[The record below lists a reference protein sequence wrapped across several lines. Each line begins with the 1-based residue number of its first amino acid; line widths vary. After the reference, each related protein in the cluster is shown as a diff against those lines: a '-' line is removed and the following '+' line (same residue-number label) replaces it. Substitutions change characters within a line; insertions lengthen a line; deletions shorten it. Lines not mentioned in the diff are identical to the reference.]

1 MTYKILMSSV
11 AALSFAA
18 CAQMTTPVEP
28 SAQSEAYLESS
39 EQLEQEAAQLNHL
52 ARIAIDA
59 HELYHEAA
67 EEADNEELRAELTQL
82 ATTRHT
88 FAQDLQAR
96 VATLGEDPAERGEAV
111 GSFHRTFAQL
121 RGLVQDDSLTAA
133 AEVYRGESY
142 MIDEWNE
149 ALEKTMTAES
159 RAIVVAQLD
168 TVEADRE
175 RIEALKNSIEAR
187 LEAKDEAD
195 ALQRTSADAGQ

>member
-11 AALSFAA
+11 AALSLTA

-28 SAQSEAYLESS
+28 TAQAETYLESS
-39 EQLEQEAAQLNHL
+39 EAQRHEAAQLNNL
-52 ARIAIDA
+52 TRIAIDA

-67 EEADNEELRAELTQL
+67 EEADNEALRAELTKL

-88 FAQDLQAR
+88 FATDLQAR
-96 VATLGEDPAERGEAV
+96 VAVLGEEPAEVGEAF

-121 RGLVQDDSLTAA
+121 RGYVQDDSLTAA

-149 ALEKTMTAES
+149 ALEQPMSEES
-159 RAIVVAQLD
+159 RLLLETQLA
-168 TVEADRE
+168 TVTADRD
-175 RIEALKNSIEAR
+175 RIEALKYSIEAR
-187 LEAKDEAD
+187 LDAKD
-195 ALQRTSADAGQ
+195 ALEAGQ

>member
-1 MTYKILMSSV
+1 MTYKILMASV
-11 AALSFAA
+11 AALSFGA
-18 CAQMTTPVEP
+18 CAQMTTPAEP
-28 SAQSEAYLESS
+28 TAQAEAYLDSS
-39 EQLEQEAAQLNHL
+39 EQLKVEAAQLNHL

-67 EEADNEELRAELTQL
+67 EEADNEELRAELTTL
-82 ATTRHT
+82 ATTRET
-88 FAQDLQAR
+88 FVQDLQAR
-96 VATLGEDPAERGEAV
+96 VATLGQEPAERGEAA

-149 ALEKTMTAES
+149 VLEKPMTDES
-159 RAIVVAQLD
+159 RAIVVSQLN
-168 TVEADRE
+168 TVESDRD
-175 RIEALKNSIEAR
+175 RIEALKNSIEAH

-195 ALQRTSADAGQ
+195 LQRTSADAGQ

>member
-11 AALSFAA
+11 AALSFSA

-28 SAQSEAYLESS
+28 SAQAEAYLESS
-39 EQLEQEAAQLNHL
+39 EKQEHEAAQLNHL

-67 EEADNEELRAELTQL
+67 EEANNEALRAELTKL
-82 ATTRHT
+82 ATTRQT
-88 FAQDLQAR
+88 FVQDLQAR
-96 VATLGEDPAERGEAV
+96 VAVLGEDPAERGEAL
-111 GSFHRTFAQL
+111 GSFHRTFAEL
-121 RGLVQDDSLTAA
+121 RGQVQDDSLTAA

-149 ALEKTMTAES
+149 ALEQPMSAES
-159 RAIVVAQLD
+159 RAIVVAQLN

-195 ALQRTSADAGQ
+195 KLERTSADAGQ